1 MPLRKSSTSLTVRL
15 RGIKIK
21 VSPEITVTWCPGK
34 LRGGEPAP
42 PLHPP
47 LIYIVKTRG
56 SNTHLRLQIHFGNYC
71 KMTRC
76 DWNDINFQELKTSQI
91 LHPPKVVAA
100 TLHKSKRR
108 GTRPCVPELSHFPCS
123 NVPIYIIYTE
133 KPGSCTFLHCL
144 SSFGELQSRQL
155 AQPGKTEIPSNI
167 WRYLKFIFLWKV
179 FESRSDIDKIG
190 KALAPFLFISRTI
203 WWKRE
208 QRVLEGFLD
217 RLWFDNIYKLQFK
230 KYFFFTLITYTSVSI
245 FTFFKTFNLLKMLFI
260 IFIVVSA
267 MVNRCYFPLFSQCI

>member
-1 MPLRKSSTSLTVRL
+1 MKWHFLLLKGQQKLTIFSDLVEEGISYLQLFLELPGIVWSLQNRSY
-15 RGIKIK
+15 IKK
-21 VSPEITVTWCPGK
+21 HHFWCNMSGFVKPNLTFG
-34 LRGGEPAP
+34 
-42 PLHPP
+42 

-56 SNTHLRLQIHFGNYC
+56 SNTHLLLQIHFGNYC

-190 KALAPFLFISRTI
+190 KALAPSCLSREPSGGSENSVCLKDFLIACDLT
-203 WWKRE
+203 
-208 QRVLEGFLD
+208 
-217 RLWFDNIYKLQFK
+217 
-230 KYFFFTLITYTSVSI
+230 TYTS
-245 FTFFKTFNLLKMLFI
+245 FNSRKSFSLLW
-260 IFIVVSA
+260 
-267 MVNRCYFPLFSQCI
+267 